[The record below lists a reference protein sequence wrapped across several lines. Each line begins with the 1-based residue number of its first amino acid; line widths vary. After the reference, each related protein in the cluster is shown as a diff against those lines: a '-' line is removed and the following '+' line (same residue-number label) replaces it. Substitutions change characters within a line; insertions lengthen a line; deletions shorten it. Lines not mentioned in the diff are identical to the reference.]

1 MIEKFFFG
9 LSSVLVIEGLMLA
22 LIPGRIKN
30 AIKLIETTS
39 ASKLSFIG
47 LLMMV
52 LGIIFLSLIDI

>member
-30 AIKLIETTS
+30 AIKLIETTP
-39 ASKLSFIG
+39 ASKLSLIG
-47 LLMMV
+47 LLMMI